1 MQIASTS
8 SGFTSFHRDGWSSG
22 RRRGRAWPG
31 RPPRSWRR
39 RGRRPHLP
47 GRARQRC
54 APRTCARTG
63 GSHQRGRESV
73 GGGVAGFALRVER
86 LKESLAGR
94 LACLREAAAQVACL
108 DDLIDPRGGALLY
121 DELETGPPVVVIA
134 AAYSAPA
141 PCQAMHWRETEPTK
155 RLATRGHAPPPLPKY
170 VASQASLKAP
180 MVEAICG
187 VEANIC
193 SIMPPQLSLRHS
205 APAACQS
212 RRGSGAG
219 LLGNAL
225 TKWASRG
232 RRSRRRSCSGR
243 CRRCSPSWGSRWC
256 SSR

>member
-39 RGRRPHLP
+39 RGRRPHWP

-54 APRTCARTG
+54 APRTCARSG

-94 LACLREAAAQVACL
+94 LACLREVSAQMACL
-108 DDLIDPRGGALLY
+108 VYLVDPRGRALLC
-121 DELETGPPVVVIA
+121 DELKTGPPVVVIA

-141 PCQAMHWRETEPTK
+141 PCQDALARDRADQKTNWRQEGTH
-155 RLATRGHAPPPLPKY
+155 RR
-170 VASQASLKAP
+170 
-180 MVEAICG
+180 
-187 VEANIC
+187 
-193 SIMPPQLSLRHS
+193 R
-205 APAACQS
+205 CQS
-212 RRGSGAG
+212 
-219 LLGNAL
+219 
-225 TKWASRG
+225 TWP
-232 RRSRRRSCSGR
+232 RRRR
-243 CRRCSPSWGSRWC
+243 
-256 SSR
+256 